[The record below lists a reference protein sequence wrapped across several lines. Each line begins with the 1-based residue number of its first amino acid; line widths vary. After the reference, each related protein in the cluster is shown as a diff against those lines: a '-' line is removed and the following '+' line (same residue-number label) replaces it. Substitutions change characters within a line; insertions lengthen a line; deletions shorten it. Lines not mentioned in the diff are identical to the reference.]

1 MIAVDMQTSAIDKAA
16 IVIFF
21 AENIFINN
29 LSIPHRNFSVFS
41 FFQIIAHDWID
52 KNSQNR

>member
-21 AENIFINN
+21 AENLFISN
-29 LSIPHRNFSVFS
+29 LSIPHRIFSVFS